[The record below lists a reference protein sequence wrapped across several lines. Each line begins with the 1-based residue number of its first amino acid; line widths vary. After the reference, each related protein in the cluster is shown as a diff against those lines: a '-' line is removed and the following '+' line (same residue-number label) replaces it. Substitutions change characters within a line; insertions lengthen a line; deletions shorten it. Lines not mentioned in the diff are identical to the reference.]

1 MLKLPHLERVR
12 RVARLAE
19 QPAAWAHYL
28 VGRRRK
34 RLAAAAGP
42 APVFDPGTIASL
54 RLWLRGDDIGAS
66 EGSPVSAWA
75 DASGFG
81 NNVEQATGMKM
92 PTFQSAQL
100 NGHSYLYFDGVDDTL
115 FKTSPTGFD
124 CITGHTVIAVLN
136 SMVAQSFGMA
146 VVTNYQFNEMRQN
159 GTGGYAEWMI
169 PSGLAQV
176 DSGADLSGLWKV
188 WSGTYD
194 VGTETLQLFI
204 NGANQGTASDAWPL
218 AVGDIYLGS
227 RTDTYNWLGG
237 MVEVLVFDDVLN
249 ATDRSNVEGYL
260 IAKYA
265 LT

>member
-1 MLKLPHLERVR
+1 MLKLPQLERVR
-12 RVARLAE
+12 RVARLSE
-19 QPAAWAHYL
+19 QPAAWAHCL

-34 RLAAAAGP
+34 RLAAVP
-42 APVFDPGTIASL
+42 PEVFDPASIASL
-54 RLWLRGDDIGAS
+54 RLWLRGDDIVQSDGT
-66 EGSPVSAWA
+66 PVSAWA

-81 NNVEQATGMKM
+81 NGVGQATGMKM
-92 PTFQSAQL
+92 PTFQAAQL

-115 FKTSPTGFD
+115 FKAAPTGFD
-124 CITGHTVIAVLN
+124 CLTGHTVIAVLN
-136 SMVAQSFGMA
+136 PMVPQSFGMA
-146 VVTNYQFNEMRQN
+146 VVTNYQHNELRQV
-159 GTGGYAEWMI
+159 GFGGNAEWMI

-176 DSGADLSGLWKV
+176 EGGADLSGLWKV

-194 VGTETLQLFI
+194 VGTDTLQLFI
-204 NGANQGTASDAWPL
+204 NGTSQGTASDAWPL

-237 MVEVLVFDDVLN
+237 MAEVLVFDDVLN

>member
-1 MLKLPHLERVR
+1 MLKLPQLDRVR
-12 RVARLAE
+12 RAARLSE
-19 QPAAWAHYL
+19 QPAAWTHYL
-28 VGRRRK
+28 VGRRRQ
-34 RLAAAAGP
+34 RAAAGGA

-81 NNVEQATGMKM
+81 NNVAQATGMKM
-92 PTFQSAQL
+92 PTFQAAQL

-124 CITGHTVIAVLN
+124 CLTGHTVIAVLN
-136 SMVAQSFGMA
+136 PMVAQSFGMA
-146 VVTNYQFNEMRQN
+146 VVTNYQHNELRQY
-159 GTGGYAEWMI
+159 GSGGYPEWMI

-176 DSGADLSGLWKV
+176 EGASDLSGLWKV

-194 VGTETLQLFI
+194 VGTDTLQLFI
-204 NGANQGTASDAWPL
+204 NGTSQGTASDAWPL
-218 AVGDIYLGS
+218 AVSDIYLGS
-227 RTDTYNWLGG
+227 RTDTYHWLGG
-237 MVEVLVFDDVLN
+237 MAEVLVFDDVLN